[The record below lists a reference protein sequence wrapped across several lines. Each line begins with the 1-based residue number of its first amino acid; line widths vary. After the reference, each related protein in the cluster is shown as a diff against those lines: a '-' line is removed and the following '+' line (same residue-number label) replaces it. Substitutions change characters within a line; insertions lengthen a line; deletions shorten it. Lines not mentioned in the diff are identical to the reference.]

1 MQLRF
6 VTVCIVLV
14 MYCVMVRFLLAF
26 TGEPLM
32 DPGFSSMFASIAC
45 GTASIGVVLSLWLLI
60 RLSKLESNFATLD
73 DKLPPKRIR
82 ELEQG
87 FDSMTDAFETHQ
99 QKNQAW
105 KQSVHNSVQRMDQ
118 IMRRNEQTGG
128 QVLTEKGEL
137 NEDVVKG
144 ELPAEL
150 TTATPDPVAMSKQQA
165 LRFRFNKNRGI

>member
-1 MQLRF
+1 
-6 VTVCIVLV
+6 
-14 MYCVMVRFLLAF
+14 
-26 TGEPLM
+26 M
-32 DPGFSSMFASIAC
+32 DPGTYSIFASIAC

-60 RLSKLESNFATLD
+60 RLQKLESNFATLD

-118 IMRRNEQTGG
+118 IMRRNEQSGG

-144 ELPAEL
+144 ELPPEL
-150 TTATPDPVAMSKQQA
+150 RKEDPVAMSKQQA
-165 LRFRFNKNRGI
+165 LQFRFNKNRGL

>member
-1 MQLRF
+1 M
-6 VTVCIVLV
+6 T
-14 MYCVMVRFLLAF
+14 
-26 TGEPLM
+26 TGILTI
-32 DPGFSSMFASIAC
+32 FASIAS
-45 GTASIGVVLSLWLLI
+45 GLASIGVVLSVWLLI

-87 FDSMTDAFETHQ
+87 FDSMTDAFESHQ

-118 IMRRNEQTGG
+118 IMRRNEQSGG

-150 TTATPDPVAMSKQQA
+150 TTATADPVAMSKQQA
-165 LRFRFNKNRGI
+165 LRFRFNKNRGL